1 MPCAGFASD
10 HRASLLLGCDAPI
23 GSRNHST
30 RETRRH
36 VFVQG
41 LCSGG
46 LPPLWELQRHQQIPA
61 CLTRTVEPQ
70 LKLWCP
76 DPCEFHSSTVTGLLE
91 HYKDPS
97 VACFFF
103 LKHCLWYHWIRLFS
117 SACSVPALQWS
128 AGHYVW
134 GDWWNPSAI
143 SLTGFFLKSSTI
155 NRKLGFA
162 G

>member
-103 LKHCLWYHWIRLFS
+103 FKALLMISLNKTFLFS
-117 SACSVPALQWS
+117 LQCSCPAVICRALCMR
-128 AGHYVW
+128 GLVE
-134 GDWWNPSAI
+134 
-143 SLTGFFLKSSTI
+143 SLCHQSYRIFFKE
-155 NRKLGFA
+155 
-162 G
+162 